1 MAGDLYVGTSPIGP
15 VVRPARHART
25 VVLYL
30 RSDWLLP
37 KSSSRIPAAAA
48 ELARVSRAT
57 VLCCGYRPSF
67 PGSLED
73 ARAGFDYCESLGP
86 TAVAGERLGAGL
98 AAALLLS
105 LRDEGAAQPRCAV
118 LNSALLDLT
127 LAAPSLSLNAAAN
140 PALDLVELGSR
151 VRRYAAG
158 TAPTD
163 PLLSPLYGNL
173 HGLPPVQLLAAGN
186 DPLIDDSLGFA
197 ARAARSGVTVDLRV
211 RAVGALPDAE
221 AVAAM
226 ADFIRAHT
234 DAAPSRT
241 ENTSRMISG

>member
-1 MAGDLYVGTSPIGP
+1 MAGDLYVGTSPVGP
-15 VVRPARHART
+15 VVRPARPSGT
-25 VVLYL
+25 VVLYI

-37 KSSSRIPAAAA
+37 RSASPIPATAA
-48 ELARVSRAT
+48 ELARDCRAT
-57 VLCCGYRPSF
+57 VVCCGYRPSF

-73 ARAGFDYCESLGP
+73 VRTGFEYCEALGL

-98 AAALLLS
+98 AVALLLA
-105 LRDEGAAQPRCAV
+105 LRDEGAAQPACAV

-127 LAAPSLSLNAAAN
+127 LEAPSLSLNAAAD
-140 PALDLVELGSR
+140 PALDLGALGRS

-158 TAPTD
+158 NAPTD
-163 PLLSPLYGNL
+163 PLLSPVYGNL
-173 HGLPPVQLLAAGN
+173 HGLPPIQLLAAGN

-197 ARAARSGVTVDLRV
+197 ARAARSGVTVDLRI

-226 ADFIRAHT
+226 AGFVRAHT
-234 DAAPSRT
+234 GAEPSRT